1 MWIQLPSPCR
11 FGASRLPPNTGAS
24 LPLRSGPILAQVVA
38 VRRSLGRYR
47 LSLATEESVVA
58 SPPVRSGTWRRTR
71 RTAALAARLGPVP
84 PILAAVLALLEPWAR
99 ARVIGVFGVTRSP
112 EAVVMLLGV
121 LALALVGAQIAARR
135 GPHRAGMV
143 HVGIGIAMGCVSVMA
158 YRMVRDAGVKA
169 LWVIPVASVRPG
181 RGLVLYAAA
190 AFGFILLG
198 IGEILLSRRAARRY
212 ARVEPA

>member
-1 MWIQLPSPCR
+1 MSVGI
-11 FGASRLPPNTGAS
+11 
-24 LPLRSGPILAQVVA
+24 
-38 VRRSLGRYR
+38 
-47 LSLATEESVVA
+47 EESVVT
-58 SPPVRSGTWRRTR
+58 SPPVRSGTWRRAR
-71 RTAALAARLGPVP
+71 RTAALAARLGPIP

-112 EAVVMLLGV
+112 EAVAMLLGA

-143 HVGIGIAMGCVSVMA
+143 HVGIGIAMAWVSVAA
-158 YRMVRDAGVKA
+158 YRMIRDAGVKA

-181 RGLVLYAAA
+181 RGLLLYAAA
-190 AFGFILLG
+190 AGGFILLG

-212 ARVEPA
+212 ARVEPT